1 MWKFAVSNVVTNDF
15 DTVADGRAKRVKRIR
30 TTEEKYPSSERQIR
44 VGLAT
49 VGGPEGTSD
58 QTSLQSNC
66 LVLYEVA
73 SAASDGPTLLVRNG
87 MFPAFPRHSLIC
99 R

>member
-15 DTVADGRAKRVKRIR
+15 ETVADGRAERVKRIR
-30 TTEEKYPSSERQIR
+30 KTEEKYPSFERQIR
-44 VGLAT
+44 VYIAT
-49 VGGPEGTSD
+49 VADPEGTTG
-58 QTSLQSNC
+58 QTALQSNFPF
-66 LVLYEVA
+66 LYEVA
-73 SAASDGPTLLVRNG
+73 SAASDGSTLLVRNG